1 MTNTFTYA
9 TVLYVS
15 INTKMEKAT
24 NTSVL
29 ERSSPR
35 ESKETAFHMPS
46 NEEFGVLIARDLSL
60 VVPEVVEPF
69 RGNYS
74 EHINSALV
82 VVEVPTTGPL
92 NSAQKQAIRDQFIN
106 ETTER
111 LSGHAWWSKTEE
123 LLVSRYGEDPQ
134 KAHDALKLRTA
145 HKFNVITKEGV
156 QGRYEVMECGDT
168 EESKL
173 SEEEKIAIIET
184 LRIIDQFSGGSLTD
198 HPEASRIITVHS
210 KMPHPNDPDQEVS
223 GIALRY
229 GTILN
234 LREIRRLATAEGVEV
249 GTMLGV
255 VLVHEVLGH
264 QLERQS
270 SEGIGNTFQEYFDYS
285 KARMSGNMFDGI
297 HEQITPKDPANAQS
311 RPVREYG
318 FVSPAEDFATTAD
331 AMVSDAVGWAK
342 DIEHVERSASVN
354 DPYRAEIVLKVMDQ
368 VARAMHEKHGVGV
381 GYVGSPIEYQEGAS
395 GLEVVPGRTLI
406 HSEVPIETVIQD
418 QVSRLI
424 QRFKRLTKIVY
435 TDQDP
440 LIF

>member
-1 MTNTFTYA
+1 
-9 TVLYVS
+9 
-15 INTKMEKAT
+15 MEK
-24 NTSVL
+24 NTDISL
-29 ERSSPR
+29 IERSSLH

-46 NEEFGVLIARDLSL
+46 NEEFGVLIAHDLSL

-69 RGNYS
+69 NGNYS
-74 EHINSALV
+74 DHNHINSGLV
-82 VVEVPTTGPL
+82 LLEAPPTVPL

-106 ETTER
+106 ETTEG
-111 LSGHAWWSKTEE
+111 LSEHAWWSKTEE
-123 LLVSRYGEDPQ
+123 LLISYGEDPQ
-134 KAHDALKLRTA
+134 NAHDALKLRTA
-145 HKFNVITKEGV
+145 HHFNVFTKEGT

-173 SEEEKIAIIET
+173 SEEEKIAITET
-184 LRIIDQFSGGSLTD
+184 LRIIDQFSGGSLTER
-198 HPEASRIITVHS
+198 PEARRIITVHS
-210 KMPHPNDPDQEVS
+210 KMPHPNDPDQDVS
-223 GIALRY
+223 GIAFGY

-234 LREIRRLATAEGVEV
+234 LREIRRLAAAEGVEV

-255 VLVHEVLGH
+255 ILVHEVLGH

-270 SEGIGNTFQEYFDYS
+270 PHGIGQAFREHFNYS
-285 KARMSGNMFDGI
+285 EARKSGDMFDGI
-297 HEQITPKDPANAQS
+297 HEEITPKDSANAQS

-318 FVSPAEDFATTAD
+318 YVSPAEDFATTAD

-418 QVSRLI
+418 QVSQLLHRY
-424 QRFKRLTKIVY
+424 KGLTKLVY
-435 TDQDP
+435 KDKNE
-440 LIF
+440 LVF